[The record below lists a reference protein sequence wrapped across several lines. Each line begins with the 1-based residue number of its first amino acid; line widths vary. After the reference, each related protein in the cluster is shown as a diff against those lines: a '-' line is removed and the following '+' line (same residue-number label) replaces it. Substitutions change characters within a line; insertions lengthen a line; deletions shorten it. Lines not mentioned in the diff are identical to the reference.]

1 MKVLSLFDWIA
12 CWYEALQRAWIKI
25 DKYYASEIDK
35 YAIQI
40 AEKNHPS
47 IEEIWDVK
55 DIFYEDWLLKKYM
68 SESRKTNIWVID
80 NWPIDLL
87 IWGSPC
93 QWFSVAWKQLNF
105 QDPRSALFF
114 EYVRL
119 LREVKPRYFLLEN
132 VKMKKEWQDII
143 SRELWVEPIE
153 INSALVSWQQRKRL
167 YRTNIPWITQPTDK
181 NIMLKDILESWISWS
196 DKSVCITSRYWWAI
210 FPHDYLRRQR
220 QMVAEPIR
228 IWQFWNWWQ
237 WERIYSVRWKS
248 VSLSANWWG
257 WWAKTWLY
265 KIDLPDWDYIIR
277 KLTPIECERLQTLPD
292 NYTEWVSKTQRYK
305 MIGNGRTVE
314 VIKHIF
320 SFLPKE

>member
-1 MKVLSLFDWIA
+1 MRILSLFDGIA

-40 AEKNHPS
+40 ATKNHPD
-47 IEEIWDVK
+47 IIEIWDVCK
-55 DIFYEDWLLKKYM
+55 VKWEDYQ
-68 SESRKTNIWVID
+68 D
-80 NWPIDLL
+80 IDLL
-87 IWGSPC
+87 IWWSPC
-93 QWFSVAWKQLNF
+93 QWFSVAGKMLNF
-105 QDPRSALFF
+105 DDPRSKLFF
-114 EYVRL
+114 EYVRIL
-119 LREVKPRYFLLEN
+119 KECKPKYFLLEN
-132 VKMKKEWQDII
+132 VASMSKEAKEII
-143 SRELWVEPIE
+143 TKELWVQPIE

-167 YRTNIPWITQPTDK
+167 YWTNIQWITQPTDK

-265 KIDLPDWDYIIR
+265 KIDLPDWDYMIR

-305 MIGNGRTVE
+305 MIGNWWTVD
-314 VIKHIF
+314 VIAHIF
-320 SFLPKE
+320 RFIP